1 MLNNSRGVRHF
12 GAHDKPLCTTCGE
25 PTFLTR
31 RSPAAPYELQLERQ
45 TFTCLECDQEFER
58 IVDAQGKLA
67 RSITIELA

>member
-1 MLNNSRGVRHF
+1 MLNNSRGVR
-12 GAHDKPLCTTCGE
+12 
-25 PTFLTR
+25 LTR